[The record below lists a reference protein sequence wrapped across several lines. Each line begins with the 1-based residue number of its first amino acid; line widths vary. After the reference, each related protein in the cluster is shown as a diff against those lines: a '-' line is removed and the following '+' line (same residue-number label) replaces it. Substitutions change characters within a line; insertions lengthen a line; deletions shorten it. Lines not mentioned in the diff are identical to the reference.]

1 MEINIFKTIKELLLA
16 MANYFVST
24 AQSSIS
30 IRGECNIVLSGGS
43 SPKLLYEMLA
53 SPDFKHR
60 LDWERVNFFFGDE
73 RFVPADDP
81 QNNALM
87 VKNALF
93 DPLNISASRIFVI
106 DTSLSPQEAA
116 GRYTSTVTDHFKAR
130 KVRFDLILLGLGDN
144 SHTASLFPYTPV
156 LADKSAS
163 IKEVYLEQQNIYRI
177 TMTAP
182 LINQARHIAFLV
194 YGEAK
199 ADAVHHVLENERNEN
214 KYPAQLIQPENG
226 DLKWYIDEAAAS
238 RLNREFRDTHINGY
252 K

>member
-1 MEINIFKTIKELLLA
+1 MKMEINIYKTIHELLLA
-16 MANYFVST
+16 MADYFLST

-30 IRGECNIVLSGGS
+30 TRGEFNVVLSGGS

-53 SPDFKHR
+53 SPDFKYR
-60 LDWERVNFFFGDE
+60 LDWESVNFFFGDE

-87 VKNALF
+87 VKKALF
-93 DPLNISASRIFVI
+93 HPLNISQSRIFPI
-106 DTSLSPQEAA
+106 NTSLSPQEAA
-116 GRYTSTVTDHFKAR
+116 ERYTSTITDHFKGR

-144 SHTASLFPYTPV
+144 SHTASLFPYTSV
-156 LADKSAS
+156 LVDKSAS

-182 LINQARHIAFLV
+182 LINQAHHIAFLV

-199 ADAVHHVLENERNEN
+199 ADAVHHVLENERDEN

-226 DLKWYIDEAAAS
+226 NLKWYIDEAAAS
-238 RLNREFRDTHINGY
+238 HLDRGFSHD
-252 K
+252 